1 MNLPEIAV
9 LDANILSLMG
19 MKALLLRIV
28 PQAEICTFQTF
39 QQMEEHGTET
49 FVHYFASARMLMQ
62 HGAFFSQHRTRTVVM
77 VAGGTPPPSGF
88 HLLDVTQDEETLVRS
103 MLRLMSHAHAGGRHL
118 PPAPQQETGQL
129 SGREAEVLALIARGH
144 LNKEIAA
151 MLHISITTVISHRKN
166 IMEKLRIRSVSGLT
180 IYAVMNG
187 LVDMGLDS

>member
-39 QQMEEHGTET
+39 QQMEEHGTEA
-49 FVHYFASARMLMQ
+49 FVHYFAS
-62 HGAFFSQHRTRTVVM
+62 TRTVVM
-77 VAGGTPPPSGF
+77 VAGGTPPPTGF